1 MMVTRME
8 VTSEVTEV
16 ILNITLEIIHLLTG
30 EDYTVVRKASG
41 ECVTSSNYPNISSGW
56 RMAQK
61 PIIENPLP
69 HSLINVNNEQKILDL
84 TNKIIELLTGEVPIR
99 CQDVSVHFS
108 MEEWEFIE
116 GHKDLY
122 KDVMMED
129 HKPLTILGYI
139 HDNTSHKDGSCFSN
153 QPNDFIWSH
162 LRNEMKS
169 STKNITKVSCDR
181 RTLRY
186 ISNYAPINPAE
197 NPFTVEEP
205 VSCIEGTII
214 ETIDSPSIDH
224 TQKYPSTNIM
234 DESVL
239 YNGGTLRDINISSPT
254 DNTQYPTNIMD
265 ESVPY
270 NGRPLRDNISSITN
284 DTQYSTHNM
293 DESDSCKGG
302 NFQDVSSP
310 TDGTQY
316 LSIHTMDD
324 SVPYNEETLG
334 HIVFS
339 PTGDAQYA
347 PTHIM
352 KEPVLCD
359 EENLTD
365 PDIHKPSDNTQL
377 CPSFHVKE
385 EPMSDDD
392 DFIESNSYTP
402 TDYLHYH
409 SADIKE
415 ELISSDEENF
425 TDFNIYTPSDHKQ
438 QYPAPQIKEEQATCN
453 DHNSC
458 TLTNRYAFIKE
469 EPDSYDGGN
478 ITHPQIYTPRVHEHT
493 TLHHVKEEP
502 VSCEVRS
509 ITYPNHYVPT
519 YAQQYPSAHIKVEP
533 MLSDVRDFTHL
544 SNYRTQYQSSHIK
557 EEPVSCRG
565 NTKCQFAQPCEET
578 TSSHLGYLKETDL
591 YNSTEKC
598 PPTSF
603 KDTCADQHLPSLV
616 HTDVKP
622 ESSPPTK
629 VIVLAH
635 LVDINETKPGS
646 TSIFRYRSRSL
657 KIPEAGKTFGD
668 ISNLT
673 KYSRAHSKKKTLQCS
688 ECGQYFLRKLQL
700 EAHLRMHTMQ
710 KSFKCS
716 ECGKYFYDAKLLDR
730 KKHPGEAKFQCPV
743 CRERCDTKL
752 NLLTDEK
759 NQKEEKPFQ
768 CLECGKSFSI
778 YYQLYVHKKTHTE
791 DF

>member
-1 MMVTRME
+1 
-8 VTSEVTEV
+8 
-16 ILNITLEIIHLLTG
+16 
-30 EDYTVVRKASG
+30 
-41 ECVTSSNYPNISSGW
+41 
-56 RMAQK
+56 MAQK
-61 PIIENPLP
+61 PIIEKPLP
-69 HSLINVNNEQKILDL
+69 PSLINVKNNEQKILDL

-108 MEEWEFIE
+108 MEEWEYLE

-122 KDVMMED
+122 KDIMMED
-129 HKPLTILGYI
+129 HKPLTILGCI
-139 HDNTSHKDGSCFSN
+139 HDNTSSHEDGSCFTS

-169 STKNITKVSCDR
+169 STKNITKVSCDG

-186 ISNYAPINPAE
+186 ISNYAPTNPAQ

-205 VSCIEGTII
+205 VSCIEGTLID
-214 ETIDSPSIDH
+214 TIVSSSLDH
-224 TQKYPSTNIM
+224 KQKYPSANIM
-234 DESVL
+234 DESVSC
-239 YNGGTLRDINISSPT
+239 NGGTLGDMNVSSPT
-254 DNTQYPTNIMD
+254 DEKQYPTNIME

-270 NGRPLRDNISSITN
+270 NEGALRDIVSSATD
-284 DTQYSTHNM
+284 DTQYPTYNM

-302 NFQDVSSP
+302 TLQDVSSP
-310 TDGTQY
+310 TDSIQY
-316 LSIHTMDD
+316 PSTHIMDE
-324 SVPYNEETLG
+324 SVPYNEETLRD
-334 HIVFS
+334 IVFS
-339 PTGDAQYA
+339 PTGDTQYA

-352 KEPVLCD
+352 KGPVLCD
-359 EENLTD
+359 EENMTD
-365 PDIHKPSDNTQL
+365 SDIYIPSDNTQL

-392 DFIESNSYTP
+392 FIASNSYTP

-415 ELISSDEENF
+415 ELISSNEENF

-438 QYPAPQIKEEQATCN
+438 QYPPPQIKEEQASCN
-453 DHNSC
+453 DPNSY
-458 TLTNRYAFIKE
+458 TPTNQYAFIKE
-469 EPDSYDGGN
+469 EPDSYDGAN
-478 ITHPQIYTPRVHEHT
+478 ITHPQSYTPRVHEHYT
-493 TLHHVKEEP
+493 FTHIKEEP
-502 VSCEVRS
+502 VSCEVGN
-509 ITYPNHYVPT
+509 ITYPNRYVPT
-519 YAQQYPSAHIKVEP
+519 YARQYPSAHIKVEP
-533 MLSDVRDFTHL
+533 MLSDVRDCTHL
-544 SNYRTQYQSSHIK
+544 NHYRTQYQSSHIK

-565 NTKCQFAQPCEET
+565 NTKCQFAQPGEET
-578 TSSHLGYLKETDL
+578 ISSQLGYLKETDL

-598 PPTSF
+598 PPTCL
-603 KDTCADQHLPSLV
+603 KDTCADQHSSSLV

-622 ESSPPTK
+622 GDSSTPTK

-710 KSFKCS
+710 KSFQCS
-716 ECGKYFYDAKLLDR
+716 ECGKYFYDGKLLNR

-743 CRERCDTKL
+743 CRERCDTKPT
-752 NLLTDEK
+752 LLTDEK
-759 NQKEEKPFQ
+759 NQKGEKPFQ